1 MSKEFIVEIK
11 NIEREKVTVREAL
24 TRAVATDDEG
34 KRMIMPDIN
43 GLENLMEKKRVRL
56 YLGIDP
62 TSPDLHIGHTV
73 PLRKLAHFQS
83 LGHEVNLLFG
93 GFTAMIGDPSDR
105 SATRVKLTKEQVAK
119 NMADYVRQAGH
130 ILDLS
135 PNIENKVILQNNFDW
150 LSKLTFEDVTELAG
164 NFSVQ
169 QMMNRSTYKNRY
181 TSGTTIG
188 LHEFLYPL
196 MQGYDSVAMDVDLE
210 VGGKDQVPNML
221 DGRTLIKNYKNHE
234 KWVLGT
240 RLIEDPN
247 GKKMGKT
254 EGNIVNIN
262 DLPEVKYEGI
272 MTWPDSAIG
281 MGFELITSIPM
292 EKVHVINEMLKTG
305 KIDPMIS
312 KEALA
317 FRAVMELDGAK
328 EAQFAA
334 EEFTRVKREGK
345 LPSRM
350 LEVSVNKKA
359 KISEVLIA
367 SGLVKTPEE
376 ALTKIAQ
383 KSVFIDGNQS
393 QRDAEWPLNAVTIA
407 TAKKTIKNIRSITLK

>member
-1 MSKEFIVEIK
+1 MSERLLEEIK
-11 NIEREKVTVREAL
+11 QSERESATNRETL
-24 TRAVATDDEG
+24 TRAVATDDDG
-34 KRMIMPDIN
+34 KRMIMPDSK
-43 GLENLMEKKRVRL
+43 GLEDLMNKKRVRL

-73 PLRKLAHFQS
+73 PLRKLRQFQE

-93 GFTAMIGDPSDR
+93 GFTATIGDPSDR
-105 SATRVKLTKEQVAK
+105 TATRIKLTPEQVSK
-119 NMADYVRQAGH
+119 NMATYVEQAGK
-130 ILDLS
+130 ILDLT
-135 PNIENKVILQNNFDW
+135 PNAKNKIILQNNADW
-150 LSKLTFEDVTELAG
+150 LSKLTFEDVTELAA

-181 TSGTTIG
+181 ANGATIG

-254 EGNIVNIN
+254 EGNIVNIR
-262 DLPEVKYEGI
+262 DFPEVKYEGI
-272 MTWPDSAIG
+272 MTWPDSAIA
-281 MGFELITSIPM
+281 MGFELITSVPM
-292 EKVHVINEMLKTG
+292 KQVEVVRELLLKG
-305 KIDPMIS
+305 QIDPMQT

-317 FRAVMELDGAK
+317 FRVVQELDGIEAAK
-328 EAQFAA
+328 YAQ
-334 EEFTRVKREGK
+334 EEFSRVKRAGL
-345 LPSRM
+345 LPRRM
-350 LEVSVNKKA
+350 QEIVITKRTTLSQIL
-359 KISEVLIA
+359 IS
-367 SGLVKTPEE
+367 SGLVKTAEE
-376 ALTKIAQ
+376 AATKIAQ
-383 KSVFIDGNQS
+383 KAIFIDGVQS
-393 QRDAEWPLNAVTIA
+393 QKDVVWPESANTIQIG
-407 TAKKTIKNIRSITLK
+407 KKTIKNIRKVTIG

>member
-1 MSKEFIVEIK
+1 MSKEFTDRLKTID
-11 NIEREKVTVREAL
+11 RENTSTREAL
-24 TRAVATDDEG
+24 TRAVAMDDKG
-34 KRMIMPDIN
+34 NRMIMPDIN
-43 GLENLMEKKRVRL
+43 GLENLMSEKRIRL

-73 PLRKLAHFQS
+73 PLRKLRQFQD

-93 GFTAMIGDPSDR
+93 GFTATIGDPSDR
-105 SATRVKLTKEQVAK
+105 TATRIKLTKEQVAK
-119 NMADYVRQAGH
+119 NMATYVEQAGK

-135 PNIENKVILQNNFDW
+135 PNAKNKIILRDNADW

-169 QMMNRSTYKNRY
+169 QIMARSTYKNRF
-181 TSGTTIG
+181 TAGTTIG

-210 VGGKDQVPNML
+210 VGGKDQVPNMM
-221 DGRTLIKNYKNHE
+221 DGRTLINNYKKHE

-240 RLIEDPN
+240 RLIEDPD

-272 MTWPDSAIG
+272 MTWPDSTIG

-292 EKVHVINEMLKTG
+292 EKVHIINEMLREG
-305 KIDPMIS
+305 KLDPMIS

-317 FRAVMELDGAK
+317 FRAVMELDGEK
-328 EAQFAA
+328 EAQFAT

-345 LPSRM
+345 LPLRM
-350 LEVSVNKKA
+350 QEVSINKKT
-359 KISEVLIA
+359 KISEVLVV

-383 KSVFIDGNQS
+383 KSVFINGKQS
-393 QRDAEWPLNAVTIA
+393 QKDIEWTSEMDTIA
-407 TAKKTIKNIRSITLK
+407 TSKKTIRNIRKVIFE

>member
-1 MSKEFIVEIK
+1 MSERLLEEIK
-11 NIEREKVTVREAL
+11 QSERESTTKREAL
-24 TRAVATDDEG
+24 TRAVATDEDG
-34 KRMIMPDIN
+34 KRMIMPDVK
-43 GLENLMEKKRVRL
+43 GLEDLMGEKRIKL

-73 PLRKLAHFQS
+73 PLRKLRHFQD

-105 SATRVKLTKEQVAK
+105 SATRVKLSKEQVAK
-119 NMADYVRQAGH
+119 NMADYVQQAGH

-135 PNIENKVILQNNFDW
+135 PNAKNKVVLQNNFDW
-150 LSKLTFEDVTELAG
+150 LSKLTFEDVTELAA

-181 TSGTTIG
+181 ANGTTIG

-196 MQGYDSVAMDVDLE
+196 MQGYDSVAMNVDLE

-262 DLPEVKYEGI
+262 DLPEIKYEGI

-292 EKVHVINEMLKTG
+292 EKVHVINEMLAAG
-305 KIDPMIS
+305 KLDPMAS
-312 KEALA
+312 KQALA
-317 FRAVMELDGAK
+317 YRAVMELDGTDA
-328 EAQFAA
+328 AQFAA

-345 LPSRM
+345 LPTRIQ
-350 LEVSVNKKA
+350 EVLVTNKT
-359 KISEVLIA
+359 KISDVLVI
-367 SGLVKTPEE
+367 SGLVKTKEE

-383 KSVFIDGNQS
+383 KSVFIDGIQS
-393 QRDAEWPLNAVTIA
+393 QKDGDWSDSAVTIA
-407 TAKKTIKNIRSITLK
+407 TAKKTIKNIRKVVTV